1 MQWSKIK
8 NIVILIL
15 LVVNALL
22 LAQVGYREMES
33 ARYRRQARDEA
44 ALLLAQSGIRVDVA
58 SLPEDPGLLSM
69 RCERDSVE
77 EAVLAEA
84 LLGSSA
90 EQPDGSFS
98 GERGTVWFYSSG
110 EFYAVFKPGAWPV
123 ETTPEATAYRVMELL
138 EMECETVSVTET
150 DDTVLV
156 RMRQTWEGTPIFSCE
171 TTLTFEG
178 GELREVRGR
187 RLPGTPTETAG
198 NEAMTVTSVLIRFR
212 SAISES
218 GYVCSEIL
226 SLTAGYEMTAVPS
239 SSTFTLT
246 PVWQVE
252 TDVSTFLLE
261 EDGSL
266 TLVTQETTGTSA
278 ELTA

>member
-69 RCERDSVE
+69 RCERDSGE

-110 EFYAVFKPGAWPV
+110 EFYAVFKPGAWQV
-123 ETTPEATAYRVMELL
+123 ETAPEATAYRVMELL
-138 EMECETVSVTET
+138 EIRPEACQPEVLANLVFSCVLIYNSAPESMPFFFPAHLEETAELHVKF
-150 DDTVLV
+150 LV
-156 RMRQTWEGTPIFSCE
+156 RYLASLR
-171 TTLTFEG
+171 G
-178 GELREVRGR
+178 GQ
-187 RLPGTPTETAG
+187 
-198 NEAMTVTSVLIRFR
+198 
-212 SAISES
+212 ES
-218 GYVCSEIL
+218 R
-226 SLTAGYEMTAVPS
+226 
-239 SSTFTLT
+239 
-246 PVWQVE
+246 
-252 TDVSTFLLE
+252 
-261 EDGSL
+261 
-266 TLVTQETTGTSA
+266 
-278 ELTA
+278 

>member
-69 RCERDSVE
+69 RCERDSGE

-84 LLGSSA
+84 LLGSGA

-98 GERGTVWFYSSG
+98 GERGTVWFYSSV
-110 EFYAVFKPGAWPV
+110 EFYAVFKPGAWQV
-123 ETTPEATAYRVMELL
+123 ETAPEATAYRVM
-138 EMECETVSVTET
+138 
-150 DDTVLV
+150 
-156 RMRQTWEGTPIFSCE
+156 
-171 TTLTFEG
+171 
-178 GELREVRGR
+178 
-187 RLPGTPTETAG
+187 
-198 NEAMTVTSVLIRFR
+198 
-212 SAISES
+212 
-218 GYVCSEIL
+218 
-226 SLTAGYEMTAVPS
+226 
-239 SSTFTLT
+239 
-246 PVWQVE
+246 
-252 TDVSTFLLE
+252 
-261 EDGSL
+261 
-266 TLVTQETTGTSA
+266 
-278 ELTA
+278 